1 MTTKCY
7 QRLIMYS
14 VSPSVK
20 PNLEIVKPPL
30 SEQSQTVDKL
40 EQLLGKIFNDEIEH
54 AISRERAEIQPKI
67 SVPLNSLLDFS
78 VESFFS
84 EETAEESE
92 IIESNS
98 WKSIIEADDI
108 PDYKHEISA
117 LNDVIASQRRELIT
131 LRNVLKITNDE
142 IRLLKLDLADK
153 TDEIA
158 ALPELIKAP
167 LLEELEIERVAHQA
181 TASHLIETQNK
192 VSLFEKTF
200 WFRLGKFLGLC

>member
-1 MTTKCY
+1 
-7 QRLIMYS
+7 MYS
-14 VSPSVK
+14 VSPASVK

-54 AISRERAEIQPKI
+54 AISREQAENQPKI
-67 SVPLNSLLDFS
+67 SVPSNSLLDFS
-78 VESFFS
+78 VESFFI
-84 EETAEESE
+84 EETNEKVREESYE
-92 IIESNS
+92 

-108 PDYKHEISA
+108 PDYKHEIAA

-131 LRNVLKITNDE
+131 LRNVVKITNDE

-158 ALPELIKAP
+158 ALPEIIKAP
-167 LLEELEIERVAHQA
+167 LLEELEMEKVAHQA

-192 VSLFEKTF
+192 VGGLEKTF
-200 WFRLGKFLGLC
+200 WYRLGKFLGLC

>member
-1 MTTKCY
+1 
-7 QRLIMYS
+7 MYS
-14 VSPSVK
+14 FSPASVK

-30 SEQSQTVDKL
+30 SEQSQTVDRL

-54 AISRERAEIQPKI
+54 AISREQAASRPEI
-67 SVPLNSLLDFS
+67 SVPSNSLLDFS
-78 VESFFS
+78 VESFFIEETNEKVS
-84 EETAEESE
+84 EESYE
-92 IIESNS
+92 

-131 LRNVLKITNDE
+131 LRNVVKITNDE

-167 LLEELEIERVAHQA
+167 LLEELEMEKVAHQA
-181 TASHLIETQNK
+181 TASHLIESQNK
-192 VSLFEKTF
+192 VSVLEKTF
-200 WFRLGKFLGLC
+200 WYRLGKFLGLC